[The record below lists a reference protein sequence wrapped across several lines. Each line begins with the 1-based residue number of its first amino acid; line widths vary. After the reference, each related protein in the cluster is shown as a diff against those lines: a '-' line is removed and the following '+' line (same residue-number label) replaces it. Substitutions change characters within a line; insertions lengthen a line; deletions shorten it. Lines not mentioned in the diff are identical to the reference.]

1 MSRAI
6 HFTHLNPHP
15 HLVLY
20 DAGMVIL
27 TFLKIFVLLNVV
39 LMVTLL
45 LFAQLNRYP
54 LRLASFGTR
63 EDFYHNQITIFF
75 WSFFSTL
82 VVHVPFVADLSY
94 PHWSEYLADFFLLF
108 FCHDIY
114 IYLTHRLLHTKKLY
128 RKVHA
133 FHHQV
138 RTQTPLAAWSVHP
151 VESLIDS
158 LAIVLL
164 GLILPVSLSVLL
176 VYSIF
181 IFKMNLLG
189 HFTLNEQAPRWIKA
203 VLYRYSNFHHHNI
216 HHQRPKLNYGALSLW
231 DRLLKTQTSS
241 YRKKEEGVALSKT
254 ES

>member
-1 MSRAI
+1 
-6 HFTHLNPHP
+6 
-15 HLVLY
+15 
-20 DAGMVIL
+20 MVIIS
-27 TFLKIFVLLNVV
+27 FLKFFVLLNVV

-45 LFAQLNRYP
+45 LFAKLNHYP

-63 EDFYHNQITIFF
+63 EDFYHNQVTIFF

-82 VVHVPFVADLSY
+82 VSHVPLLEISRGAG
-94 PHWSEYLADFFLLF
+94 WSDYLLEFFLLF

-114 IYLTHRLLHTKKLY
+114 IYLTHRLLHTKQLY

-164 GLILPVSLSVLL
+164 ALVLPVSLNVLL
-176 VYSIF
+176 VYSVF

-203 VLYRYSNFHHHNI
+203 MLYRYSNFHHHNI

-241 YRKKEEGVALSKT
+241 YRRKEEGAVPSRT
-254 ES
+254 E

>member
-1 MSRAI
+1 
-6 HFTHLNPHP
+6 
-15 HLVLY
+15 
-20 DAGMVIL
+20 
-27 TFLKIFVLLNVV
+27 
-39 LMVTLL
+39 MVTLL
-45 LFAQLNRYP
+45 LFAKLNRYP
-54 LRLASFGTR
+54 LQLASFGTR
-63 EDFYHNQITIFF
+63 EDLIHNQITIFF
-75 WSFFSTL
+75 WSLFSTIVL
-82 VVHVPFVADLSY
+82 HVPLLENTSGAG
-94 PHWSEYLADFFLLF
+94 WSAHLADFFLLF

-114 IYLTHRLLHTKKLY
+114 IYLTHRLLHAKKLY

-164 GLILPVSLSVLL
+164 ALLLPVSLNVLL
-176 VYSIF
+176 VYSVF

-189 HFTLNEQAPRWIKA
+189 HFTLNEQAPRWVKA

-231 DRLLKTQTSS
+231 DRLLKTQTGS
-241 YRKKEEGVALSKT
+241 YRRKEEGVAPSKM
-254 ES
+254 EL